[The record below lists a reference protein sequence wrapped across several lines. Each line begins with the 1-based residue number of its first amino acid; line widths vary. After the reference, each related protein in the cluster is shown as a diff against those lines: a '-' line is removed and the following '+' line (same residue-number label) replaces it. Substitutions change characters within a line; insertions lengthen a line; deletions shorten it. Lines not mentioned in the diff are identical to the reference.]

1 MTEKLKIAI
10 VGATG
15 YTGGEMVRLLA
26 AHPSVE
32 IAALTSRQLAGRN
45 IADIFPA
52 LRGILDMP
60 LIELD
65 MRGIAKKCDAVFL
78 AVPHTQAI
86 PIVAGLVREGTRVV
100 DYSADFRLK
109 SRTTYEHWYQSPH
122 TESVLLSK
130 RVYGLPELYREE
142 LMNAR
147 LVALPGCYPTG
158 ALLALAPAVKHGI
171 IDFKQIVIN
180 SMSGVSGAGQTPTA
194 ATHFPE
200 IADNVR
206 AYGVTSHRHTPEID
220 QELSLIAGEKVNALF
235 TPHLVP
241 ANRGILTTAAAGT
254 LSATSPANLVA
265 MYRRFYKDAP
275 FVRVHE
281 AGSYP
286 ERRCVRGSNYCDIG
300 LAYEK
305 RTRKLIAIS
314 AIDNLCKG
322 AAGQAVQCMNI
333 MFDLPEETG
342 LLFGGLTP

>member
-32 IAALTSRQLAGRN
+32 IAALTSRQFAGRN

-52 LRGILDMP
+52 LRGILNMP

-65 MRGIAKKCDAVFL
+65 MPGIAEKCDAVFL
-78 AVPHTQAI
+78 AVPHTRAM
-86 PIVAGLVREGTRVV
+86 PIVAGLVREGMRVV

-109 SRTTYEHWYQSPH
+109 SRKTYEQWYQSPH

-200 IADNVR
+200 IADNLR

-220 QELSLIAGEKVNALF
+220 Q
-235 TPHLVP
+235 
-241 ANRGILTTAAAGT
+241 
-254 LSATSPANLVA
+254 
-265 MYRRFYKDAP
+265 AP
-275 FVRVHE
+275 
-281 AGSYP
+281 G
-286 ERRCVRGSNYCDIG
+286 
-300 LAYEK
+300 K
-305 RTRKLIAIS
+305 R
-314 AIDNLCKG
+314 
-322 AAGQAVQCMNI
+322 
-333 MFDLPEETG
+333 
-342 LLFGGLTP
+342 